1 MPTIQRI
8 SGKLKKRGG
17 GFVADKSDI
26 EDDGATHLATDIYID
41 TTGGGSDSNDGLSVG
56 SPLATPDRLIELLQG
71 RTVAQ
76 NMNVHVTGNLSNFS
90 VYGFALKSS
99 YVRFVSN
106 PTVFATGTIT
116 GYNASNAS
124 AKTLADI
131 ADSAVSDWT
140 TYRQLRIVITT
151 TGAHQG
157 TSAWLLKNTQSGNPI
172 TTKFAKSAF
181 SSITTTP
188 TPTAPSVGDAYEIQ
202 TLSTCAVGF
211 VSIDGDIQSGVVF
224 DGFDMI
230 GGGGYS
236 TITVDSGC
244 TTYMFNCRVTANAA
258 YMKSDLY
265 FVNSL
270 ANEGLEFFAGASDS
284 WIFNGGLSTRASNMS
299 ATTPSNG
306 VWVNAGAKVTLYDD
320 VALDQVRGIL
330 VRVSGHCVV
339 RGGCGFRRSGSNV
352 DSGHWGSHIVVK
364 DGGVF
369 ESFGAPI
376 YGAGATRRGLS
387 VDPGGDASFEQEPYL
402 TGDLS
407 GGDFECEKL
416 DTARAY
422 DSALDI
428 WSPPISAT
436 FANLF
441 ASQGSGGFG
450 GQAHFKEYGC
460 VIYKKVSFP

>member
-1 MPTIQRI
+1 MPVIQWI
-8 SGKLKKRGG
+8 SGKLRKRGG
-17 GFVADKSDI
+17 GYVVDKSLV
-26 EDDGATHLATDIYID
+26 EDDGVTHLATDIYID

-56 SPLATPDRLIELLQG
+56 APLATPDRLIELLHG

-90 VYGFALKSS
+90 VYGFSLKSS
-99 YVRFVSN
+99 YIRFVST

-131 ADSAVSDWT
+131 ADSGVSDWT
-140 TYRQLRIVITT
+140 TYRQRRIVITT
-151 TGAHQG
+151 AGARYG
-157 TSAWLLKNTQSGNPI
+157 SSAWILKGLQSGNPI

-188 TPTAPSVGDAYEIQ
+188 TATAPNIGDSYEVQ
-202 TLSTCAVGF
+202 TLSTCAVGY

-224 DGFDMI
+224 DGFDMV
-230 GGGGYS
+230 GGGAYS
-236 TITVDSGC
+236 ILTVDSGC
-244 TTYMFNCRVTANAA
+244 TTYLFNCRTSSSTYV
-258 YMKSDLY
+258 KSDLY

-270 ANEGLEFFAGASDS
+270 ANNGLEYFAGASDS
-284 WIFNGGLSTRASNMS
+284 WVFNGGLST
-299 ATTPSNG
+299 TPSNMDATFPSNG
-306 VWVNAGAKVTLYDD
+306 LWVNAGAKVTCQDD
-320 VALDQVRGIL
+320 VAFDQVRGIL
-330 VRVSGHCVV
+330 VRVSGQVVV
-339 RGGCGFRRSGSNV
+339 RGGAGFRRSGSNV
-352 DSGHWGSHIVVK
+352 GSGHWGSHIVVK

-376 YGAGATRRGLS
+376 YGSGATRRGLS
-387 VDPGGDASFEQEPYL
+387 IDPGGDASFEQEPKL

-422 DSALDI
+422 DSALDT
-428 WSPPISAT
+428 WSAPISAT

-441 ASQGSGGFG
+441 ASLGSGGFG
-450 GQAHFKEYGC
+450 GQAHFKEYGA
-460 VIYKKVSFP
+460 VVYKKVGFP